1 MAKVFSSTRIVAAEI
16 VAEEGI
22 EMDRHAEKVMKAV
35 RLEAMSH
42 RLTGAYMAGL
52 SIKTVGRRKDRIVVA
67 EGEGAVP
74 IEFGYTTKS
83 GSRVQGQFILR
94 NAYNSLK
101 RIV

>member
-1 MAKVFSSTRIVAAEI
+1 MAKVFSSTRIVAAEE
-16 VAEEGI
+16 VA
-22 EMDRHAEKVMKAV
+22 KN
-35 RLEAMSH
+35 
-42 RLTGAYMAGL
+42 GAYMAGL